1 MNRTRTSILLLLL
14 LTSLTA
20 AAISRT
26 VDTQFGT
33 LKYSITGVEG
43 GMSLVEDNPRTQ
55 TVNTDEFK
63 RWAESRSFKVDMGN
77 IRNGREFILDVVFTP
92 SEKVNNPRYNSNE
105 YPSEYHMKFNR
116 YQLSVSFSGGAS
128 LVLLDGNNESIID
141 GEPYHVRRRY
151 AFTKRYDLFNRLIT
165 EGKGSFTLEIQ
176 VHHQKQRPITEQLL
190 SIEEAFMETT
200 NIAFTFTWDAAAPP
214 PVEEDTT
221 SDMDGNHR
229 EIESIANPNA
239 GENSWVIPTIIGVI
253 ALGGGITLWNRRKRR
268 REKNEAT
275 PPPPPGQSKP
285 KSKQDDEDDYNERC
299 TFEMRIMKDF
309 GDSFTPGEDPKPVYA
324 RIVRITPE
332 GYEIT
337 EPSLTAMIRITGD
350 DYLQVGTNSM
360 KGEYKEA
367 YVNAPDAKNVPMEAI
382 VHFSMSAEGV
392 SFTNHVHFNIEGAQI
407 LFGQDNLTL
416 PADYE
421 KSVELPFVV
430 LGLGENP
437 KVTLTM
443 EKDAYHVEVKKK
455 KDLWFAVLK
464 ENKDCADFKNKLEP
478 GKYSYYS
485 LHIKATNENDRKVE
499 TDYPIC
505 RFQMGLTI
513 DTTYIKCYIE
523 EYDMANHLSN
533 RFRFEQT
540 VNTTPWNSVDEPN
553 YEVKTMTPAETKCK
567 LRLFEY
573 DEESHQ
579 VLRIPAV
586 PDEIKFEAVDEN
598 RQELVDKLGIDW
610 EPRKN
615 IEDGAR
621 PIIFRCIRHGLD
633 APLRVNAKMKV
644 KTSFNNRNYNLEK
657 EVSLHSQP
665 VRQSKD
671 TADGMAQL
679 KDDERIAENLIRIQS
694 VIFTHGYLKNL
705 APLDRYIQTMLDGY
719 DAAYGYDK
727 EQLRTVR
734 RIWTCFLQGT
744 FAGANAEAEK
754 VTLGDELM
762 MFFDAFMAK
771 GKEVED
777 SLGFFSRMALGVFTL
792 GCSEVVFTSME
803 VVREMKNYVDKGGD
817 SVFGAFC
824 CGVKVVTR
832 EYIMEKVSD
841 LGMGML
847 KKGATKAGLTP
858 ENLKAKAKEYY
869 GNITKGRSVKQAI
882 VDTKA
887 VKAKAD
893 ISLNKGNNLRG
904 GTQKVSLDDATV
916 KRPALDDAT
925 VKRPALDD
933 ATVKRPALDDA
944 TVKRPALDDA
954 TVKRPALDD
963 ATVKRPAL
971 DDATVKK
978 PALEDGTVKR
988 PALEDG
994 TVKHKSIGMDE
1005 SPKPKQL
1012 GYDRHYTMDEVK
1024 MQKAEIEGLELG
1036 REKIENYRAAIEMLD
1051 DSPVNAKLKKELAL
1065 EIQKDKNAMSL
1076 LANYKD
1082 GGLKNT
1088 RAKFNKEIS
1097 SIHTTAELKV
1107 KAELAK
1113 ELHVDPSEIKTFNA
1127 SASTQQAL
1135 KEGQKITYDHD
1146 VTFYYDDPKTGKPVF
1161 FDQTKTEQLYNRKY
1175 FETANEFVAAEQS
1188 FADRFAK
1195 KADQTVV
1202 QSDLHPESYGT
1213 ENFKILSDKTK
1224 GAVHLKDADMVA
1236 DAMTYKCQ
1244 EWFSQGVKELSNP
1257 STATSGIA
1265 KIREACRQ
1273 CTKQYDNYLNPRNI
1287 TRQDAG
1293 RGNMIPAEFHR
1304 YMSILKDVDVNKGG
1318 TIVKAKRELERY
1330 GMTFEM
1336 VFQQLGDLMRKIG

>member
-165 EGKGSFTLEIQ
+165 EGEGSFTLEIQ

-421 KSVELPFVV
+421 KTVELPFVV

-464 ENKDCADFKNKLEP
+464 ENKDCADFKKKLEP
-478 GKYSYYS
+478 GQYSYYS

-777 SLGFFSRMALGVFTL
+777 SLGFFSRMALGVITL

-803 VVREMKNYVDKGGD
+803 VVREMKDYMEKGGD

-824 CGVKVVTR
+824 CGVKVVAR
-832 EYIMEKVSD
+832 EYIMEKATD
-841 LGMGML
+841 LGMGLL
-847 KKGATKAGLTP
+847 KKGATKVGLTP

-869 GNITKGRSVKQAI
+869 GNITQGRQIKQGI
-882 VDTKA
+882 SDTKA
-887 VKAKAD
+887 AKANAKMKAD
-893 ISLNKGNNLRG
+893 QTKAFTDG
-904 GTQKVSLDDATV
+904 
-916 KRPALDDAT
+916 KRFDY
-925 VKRPALDD
+925 
-933 ATVKRPALDDA
+933 
-944 TVKRPALDDA
+944 
-954 TVKRPALDD
+954 
-963 ATVKRPAL
+963 
-971 DDATVKK
+971 
-978 PALEDGTVKR
+978 
-988 PALEDG
+988 
-994 TVKHKSIGMDE
+994 DE
-1005 SPKPKQL
+1005 I
-1012 GYDRHYTMDEVK
+1012 K
-1024 MQKAEIEGLELG
+1024 MKKAEIEGLEIG
-1036 REKIENYRAAIEMLD
+1036 KEKIENYRAAIEMLD
-1051 DSPVNAKLKKELAL
+1051 DSPKNLELKKKLAL
-1065 EIQKDKNAMSL
+1065 EIQQDKNAMSL
-1076 LANYKD
+1076 LADYDNKSLID
-1082 GGLKNT
+1082 T
-1088 RAKFNKEIS
+1088 RKKFSEMTQGMSNKADLEVRRKI
-1097 SIHTTAELKV
+1097 AQDYGVPVE
-1107 KAELAK
+1107 
-1113 ELHVDPSEIKTFNA
+1113 DIKTLNA
-1127 SASTQQAL
+1127 SSSTADAL
-1135 KEGQKITYDHD
+1135 KEGKKITYDHD
-1146 VTFYYDDPKTGKPVF
+1146 ATFYYQDPDTGDVWYFNQK
-1161 FDQTKTEQLYNRKY
+1161 QTEELYNREY
-1175 FETANEFVAAEQS
+1175 FKQANGFEAADQS
-1188 FADRFAK
+1188 IANRFAK
-1195 KADQTVV
+1195 KTDQTVI
-1202 QSDLHPESYGT
+1202 QSDWHPESYGN
-1213 ENFKILSDKTK
+1213 ENYKILTDTDWDA
-1224 GAVHLKDADMVA
+1224 GAKKLADANRVG
-1236 DAMTYKCQ
+1236 DAMTYKCN
-1244 EWFSQGVKELSNP
+1244 EWYQQGMKELANP
-1257 STATSGIA
+1257 ETAASGIS
-1265 KIREACRQ
+1265 KIREGCRQ
-1273 CTKQYDNYLNPRNI
+1273 CVKQYENFLLPRNI
-1287 TRQDAG
+1287 TRLHANG
-1293 RGNMIPAEFHR
+1293 GLFGGGNKIPEKFHTC
-1304 YMSILKDVDVNKGG
+1304 MQILKGMDPNKGG
-1318 TIVKAKRELERY
+1318 SVVKAKRELERL
-1330 GMTFEM
+1330 GTSFEK
-1336 VFQQLGDLMRKIG
+1336 VFQQLGDLMREVG

>member
-1 MNRTRTSILLLLL
+1 MNRIRTSILLLLL

-43 GMSLVEDNPRTQ
+43 GMSLVEDNPRRQ

-128 LVLLDGNNESIID
+128 LVLLDGNNQSIID

-165 EGKGSFTLEIQ
+165 EGEGSFTLEIQ

-221 SDMDGNHR
+221 SDMEGTHR

-239 GENSWVIPTIIGVI
+239 GENSWVIPTIIGAI

-299 TFEMRIMKDF
+299 TFEMRIKKDF

-350 DYLQVGTNSM
+350 DYLQVGINSM

-367 YVNAPDAKNVPMEAI
+367 YVTAPDAKNVPMEAV

-392 SFTNHVHFNIEGAQI
+392 SFTNHVHFNIEGTQI

-421 KSVELPFVV
+421 KTVELPFVV

-443 EKDAYHVEVKKK
+443 EKEAYHVEVKKK

-485 LHIKATNENDRKVE
+485 LHIKATNENGRIVE
-499 TDYPIC
+499 TDFPIC

-523 EYDMANHLSN
+523 EYDVANHLSN
-533 RFRFEQT
+533 RFRFEQM
-540 VNTTPWNSVDEPN
+540 VNTTPWNSVDEPK

-586 PDEIKFEAVDEN
+586 PDEIKFQAVDEN

-610 EPRKN
+610 EPRKT

-633 APLRVNAKMKV
+633 APLRVMAKMKV
-644 KTSFNNRNYNLEK
+644 KTTFNNRSYDLEK

-824 CGVKVVTR
+824 CGVKVVAR

-869 GNITKGRSVKQAI
+869 GNITKGRTVKQAI
-882 VDTKA
+882 VDTKT

-904 GTQKVSLDDATV
+904 GSQKVSLDDATV
-916 KRPALDDAT
+916 K
-925 VKRPALDD
+925 K
-933 ATVKRPALDDA
+933 
-944 TVKRPALDDA
+944 
-954 TVKRPALDD
+954 PALDD

-978 PALEDGTVKR
+978 PALDDATVKK
-988 PALEDG
+988 PALDDA
-994 TVKHKSIGMDE
+994 TVKKPALDDATVKKPALDDATVKKPALDDATVKQKSIGMDE

-1024 MQKAEIEGLELG
+1024 MQKAEIEGLEIGKKKL
-1036 REKIENYRAAIEMLD
+1036 EKFKEVMDLPD
-1051 DSPVNAKLKKELAL
+1051 DPRIPKQRKNAQLKKELAM
-1065 EIQKDKNAMSL
+1065 EIQKDKNAMQIQDLS
-1076 LANYKD
+1076 D
-1082 GGLKNT
+1082 GADYEVMYQMAADKGI
-1088 RAKFNKEIS
+1088 RFND
-1097 SIHTTAELKV
+1097 V
-1107 KAELAK
+1107 KKL
-1113 ELHVDPSEIKTFNA
+1113 NA
-1127 SASTQQAL
+1127 SASSKAKL
-1135 KEGQKITYDHD
+1135 KNGEKITFDHD
-1146 VTFYYDDPKTGKPVF
+1146 ATFYYENPKTGEKF
-1161 FDQTKTEQLYNRKY
+1161 YFDQVETEKLYNKKY
-1175 FETANEFVAAEQS
+1175 YKQYNGQYAVATESRYTQ
-1188 FADRFAK
+1188 FAK
-1195 KADQTVV
+1195 EADQTVI
-1202 QSDLHPESYGT
+1202 QTDLHPESYGN

-1244 EWFSQGVKELSNP
+1244 EWFSQGMKELSNP
-1257 STATSGIA
+1257 ATATSGIA

-1273 CTKQYDNYLNPRNI
+1273 CTKQYENYLNPRNI
-1287 TRQDAG
+1287 TRQDVG
-1293 RGNMIPAEFHR
+1293 RGNMIPPEFHR